1 MKAQFITTPSGEE
14 LAIMPRAE
22 YEALVALAAEA
33 EEDAAD
39 LARYDERKAEL
50 AKDRAAALPPEV
62 SALMLRGMSLPRAL
76 RKWRGLTQQAVA
88 SKIGAAQGFVSDLES
103 GRRRAAANTV
113 HALAEVYDVPV
124 EWLMDAVGPRGGGD

>member
-1 MKAQFITTPSGEE
+1 LVG
-14 LAIMPRAE
+14 LRAE
-22 YEALVALAAEA
+22 HQALVALAAEA

-39 LARYDERKAEL
+39 LALYDERKAEL
-50 AKDRAAALPPEV
+50 AQDRAAALPPKI

-103 GRRRAAANTV
+103 GGRRAAAKAV
-113 HALAEVYDVPV
+113 HALAALCDVPV
-124 EWLMDAVGPRGGGD
+124 ERLLDAVGPRGRSD